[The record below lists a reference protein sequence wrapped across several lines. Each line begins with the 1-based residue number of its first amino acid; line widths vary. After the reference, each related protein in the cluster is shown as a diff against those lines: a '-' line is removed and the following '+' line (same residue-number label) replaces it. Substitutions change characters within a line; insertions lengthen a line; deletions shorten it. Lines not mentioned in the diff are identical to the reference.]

1 MRIVQLLILT
11 FLLSAC
17 RTEND
22 KMLGHWHSVPFEDGS
37 FWTLDVT
44 DSTTQT
50 NRYNHSRYQQE
61 YNRIFNYKG
70 EEILWIDYE
79 EYRNIE
85 IKNDT
90 LLLNEHFRFIRVKET
105 HHLHDHFPNS
115 LVHLNLPRSTKSSET
130 ELPYRKSQLSHIY
143 IGPPKETEMH
153 SELINLDSTCFQ
165 ILDFIATG
173 YSDLEMFARK
183 EDEKLHE
190 DENYWLIIHADS
202 TTTQPTID
210 TLLTLLEPLGV
221 INGFIISKY
230 NYKLDRIEYEEL
242 NHR

>member
-1 MRIVQLLILT
+1 MIPIFERKINDIMLFTLIVHTIPAMRIVQLLILT

-22 KMLGHWHSVPFEDGS
+22 KMLGHWHSIPFEDGY
-37 FWTLDVT
+37 FWTLDIT

-50 NRYNHSRYQQE
+50 NRYHHSRYQQE
-61 YNRIFNYKG
+61 FDRIFNYKC
-70 EEILWIDYE
+70 EEILWIDYD

-90 LLLNEHFRFIRVKET
+90 LLLNEHLKFIRVKET

-153 SELINLDSTCFQ
+153 SELINLDSPHWRGSYFRDQLTN
-165 ILDFIATG
+165 LENLRDPTG
-173 YSDLEMFARK
+173 AEVTSVT
-183 EDEKLHE
+183 
-190 DENYWLIIHADS
+190 N
-202 TTTQPTID
+202 
-210 TLLTLLEPLGV
+210 
-221 INGFIISKY
+221 
-230 NYKLDRIEYEEL
+230 
-242 NHR
+242 